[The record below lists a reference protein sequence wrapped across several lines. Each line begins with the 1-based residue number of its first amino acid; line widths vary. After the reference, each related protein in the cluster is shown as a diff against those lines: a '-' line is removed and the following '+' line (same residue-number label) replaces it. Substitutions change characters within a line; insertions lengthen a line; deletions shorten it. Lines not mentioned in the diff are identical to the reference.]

1 MIKIKKM
8 APRAAVALLLPCA
21 IWPMAAIAAPAADR
35 AVDGTDAISDP
46 ISIIVTGGGNLAPPA
61 SDKVQAQQ
69 ILLIDQGFGERV
81 ENRLRDAAG
90 LVQFRRSDS
99 RSAHPTS
106 QGVTLR
112 GLGGNASA
120 RALVMLDG
128 VLQADPF
135 GGWIAWS
142 AYDAVRLGGVAIT
155 RGGGSGA
162 DGAGAL
168 AGSIAMQSLMT
179 DGVDASLAY
188 GSRNGWDVSGSVGGA
203 LGHGAV
209 TVDGRYSRGDGF
221 IPIVAGQRGSV
232 DRAASYVQ
240 GGLGVRLRF
249 DTGAHSRIEASL
261 RGFRD
266 RRDRG
271 VDYSESQIDGTD
283 ASIRMVSDAP
293 DATQWTALAFVQ
305 LRDMDSGFASVGA
318 GRSSVGPA
326 LAQHVPATG
335 IGLRAEMRPLIGGQH
350 PLRLGADWRRTVGRT
365 EEGYFFNAATPPV
378 AGRQRVAGGSSD
390 IVGAFAEI
398 SDAAGDA
405 GGDGWSWTV
414 SGRVDRWWLGTGYR
428 KEDNIGGTNISD
440 ALFAARSGWEGSG
453 RAGLRWQGGALAL
466 RGAAYRGWRLPTLNE
481 LYRPF
486 RVGADATA
494 ANENLTPERLWGG
507 DIGVEWAKNGA
518 SLSVTAFANRLNGAI
533 ANVTLGTGPGN
544 FPGVGFVAAGASY
557 SRRENLDA
565 IVSKGV
571 EVSAGYDVGV
581 VHAAISYVLTDAE
594 VRASGTAAALNG
606 KAPAQIARH
615 SGSFSLRST
624 SEGPV
629 GGFTIL
635 RYIGKQQED
644 DIGQLQLG
652 DAWTWDAG
660 LHWRVRTGL
669 QLELRGENLFD
680 ALVPAAISSGGIIER
695 ATPRTLWL
703 GVRIAG

>member
-1 MIKIKKM
+1 MIRAGTR
-8 APRAAVALLLPCA
+8 APRTAAYGLLASLILPVAFG
-21 IWPMAAIAAPAADR
+21 AAAAANAAESDE
-35 AVDGTDAISDP
+35 DGIFDP

-61 SDKVQAQQ
+61 SDKVQVQQ
-69 ILLIDQGFGERV
+69 ILLIDQGLGERV

-106 QGVTLR
+106 QGMTLR

-128 VLQADPF
+128 VPQADPF

-142 AYDAVRLGGVAIT
+142 AYDAVRLGGIAVT

-168 AGSIAMQSLMT
+168 AGTIAMHSVMT
-179 DGVDASLAY
+179 DGYDASLAY
-188 GSRNGWDVSGSVGGA
+188 GSRNSWDMAASMGTKLGS
-203 LGHGAV
+203 GAV

-221 IPIVAGQRGSV
+221 VPTIAGQRGAV
-232 DRAASYVQ
+232 DRAAAYIQ
-240 GGLGVRLRF
+240 GGLGVRMRF

-266 RRDRG
+266 SRDRG
-271 VDYSESQIDGTD
+271 VDYSESKISGTD
-283 ASIRMVSDAP
+283 ASLRWVSDAP
-293 DATQWTALAFVQ
+293 DAAQWTALAFVQ
-305 LRDMDSGFASVGA
+305 WRDMDSGFASVGA
-318 GRSSVGPA
+318 GRGTVGPA

-335 IGLRAEMRPLIGGQH
+335 LGLRAELRPLMGGAH

-365 EEGYFFNAATPPV
+365 DEGYFFNTATPPV

-390 IVGAFAEI
+390 TLGAFAEI
-398 SDAAGDA
+398 SDAAD
-405 GGDGWSWTV
+405 GDGLSWTL

-440 ALFAARSGWEGSG
+440 ATFAARSGWEGSG
-453 RAGLRWQGGALAL
+453 RAGLRWQDGALAL

-507 DIGVEWAKNGA
+507 DVGVEWARNGA

-533 ANVTLGTGPGN
+533 ANVTLGMGPGN
-544 FPGVGFVAAGASY
+544 FPGVGFVAAGATY

-565 IVSKGV
+565 IVSKGL
-571 EVSAGYDVGV
+571 ELAGGYDFGMVRAG
-581 VHAAISYVLTDAE
+581 ISYALTDAE
-594 VRASGTAAALNG
+594 VRASGTSAALNG
-606 KAPAQIARH
+606 KDPAQIARH
-615 SGSFSLRST
+615 SGSFSLQSQ
-624 SEGPV
+624 SAGPL
-629 GGFTIL
+629 GGFATL

-644 DIGQLQLG
+644 DIGQLQLA
-652 DAWTWDAG
+652 DAWTLDGG

-669 QLELRGENLFD
+669 TVEVRGENLFD
-680 ALVPAAISSGGIIER
+680 ELVPAAISSSGIIER
-695 ATPRTLWL
+695 ATPRTLWVGL
-703 GVRIAG
+703 RIKG